1 MTTST
6 TAVPL
11 SGHWRPGRPAP
22 DGIDHLALAALSH
35 PFSIG
40 AVALLL
46 LNDHVLKQSFPSFLT
61 GKLSDFAGLFFFPFL
76 LAAIVGLVARLAR
89 RRPDGDRLMA
99 TCFAATAIGFTLIKV
114 HPGGNALAIQALQLA
129 LALPVRIVQDS
140 TDLIALAAL
149 WPAWRLWRSLDHR
162 RAANSARSVL
172 ALGLASLAALATAP
186 CPPEMPVSHL
196 VVTKTGVYALTN
208 SSSPAENIYRS
219 PTGSRWDYVD
229 PADVPADIVAAE
241 VTPIELPKVVCVP
254 DLEQTCY
261 RASGEERLEASTDG
275 GATWQTVWTAPSARR
290 PFMQRVADQHGQL
303 LSCGKVLDF
312 RAADVVILGQGADH
326 LAVVALG
333 NEGVLRGRLGD
344 TWERAGVGAAEATP
358 ERGDLQD
365 LLSPSLIIEETL
377 AAILAG
383 AAALVLFSSLAWR
396 RYRVPETQ
404 GGPKRSDVPWKT
416 GVVVTLLVLILMFA
430 ANVEELIPYALVP
443 LIGIVGWAVILWS
456 GWLQTLRGTN
466 EVGRAWTALGLSALG
481 SALVALA
488 IWIPFALWV
497 LGTIPTYPVALLLA
511 AVAAAGL
518 TALFWKVIAPPALA
532 PATV

>member
-1 MTTST
+1 
-6 TAVPL
+6 
-11 SGHWRPGRPAP
+11 
-22 DGIDHLALAALSH
+22 
-35 PFSIG
+35 
-40 AVALLL
+40 
-46 LNDHVLKQSFPSFLT
+46 
-61 GKLSDFAGLFFFPFL
+61 
-76 LAAIVGLVARLAR
+76 
-89 RRPDGDRLMA
+89 
-99 TCFAATAIGFTLIKV
+99 
-114 HPGGNALAIQALQLA
+114 
-129 LALPVRIVQDS
+129 
-140 TDLIALAAL
+140 
-149 WPAWRLWRSLDHR
+149 
-162 RAANSARSVL
+162 
-172 ALGLASLAALATAP
+172 
-186 CPPEMPVSHL
+186 
-196 VVTKTGVYALTN
+196 
-208 SSSPAENIYRS
+208 
-219 PTGSRWDYVD
+219 
-229 PADVPADIVAAE
+229 

-383 AAALVLFSSLAWR
+383 AAALMLFSSLAWR

-518 TALFWKVIAPPALA
+518 TALFWKAIAPPAPA